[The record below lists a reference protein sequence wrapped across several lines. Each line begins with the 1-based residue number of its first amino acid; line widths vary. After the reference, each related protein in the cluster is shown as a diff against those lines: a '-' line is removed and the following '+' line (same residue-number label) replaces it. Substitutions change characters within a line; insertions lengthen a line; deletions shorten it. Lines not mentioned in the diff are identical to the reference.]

1 MMHKKLFI
9 LSILF
14 LVVLSISAVEAM
26 ELADNSTVGQENASQ
41 LLGAGLETNSSASA
55 DVKYV
60 SSSKVK
66 SVNLKT
72 SKVST
77 TYGSGKYLIVKA
89 IDAKTKKPVNN
100 LKINLKFYTGKKY
113 KIITKKTNA
122 SGVVKCSVSTLGI
135 GSHKV
140 IVKLKSTKIK
150 SKSIKTY
157 VKISKAKITIS
168 APKTT
173 NYFNESKKFNIT
185 IKNKESKKVMKNI
198 KVNVKVYTGKKYKSY
213 SLKTNKYGVVRF
225 NTKSLSKG
233 THKVTVNVKSSSKV
247 KAASKNSSVS
257 IVKRPQYIKLKV
269 NGHSFKVKL
278 VDNKAADTLVAKL
291 KKGNITVQAE
301 EYGNF
306 EKVGNLGFS
315 LPRSD
320 KYISTS
326 PGDIVLYNGNKISLF
341 YNSNSWEYT
350 KLGKIVNVDANELKN
365 ALGSDDVTFVLSLK

>member
-1 MMHKKLFI
+1 M
-9 LSILF
+9 
-14 LVVLSISAVEAM
+14 VLSISTVEAM
-26 ELADNSTVGQENASQ
+26 ELTDNSTVGQENASQ

-213 SLKTNKYGVVRF
+213 SLKTNKYGVVSF

>member
-213 SLKTNKYGVVRF
+213 SLKTNKYGVVSF

>member
-122 SGVVKCSVSTLGI
+122 SGVVKCSVSTLSI

-213 SLKTNKYGVVRF
+213 SLKTNKYGVVSF

>member
-1 MMHKKLFI
+1 
-9 LSILF
+9 
-14 LVVLSISAVEAM
+14 
-26 ELADNSTVGQENASQ
+26 
-41 LLGAGLETNSSASA
+41 
-55 DVKYV
+55 
-60 SSSKVK
+60 
-66 SVNLKT
+66 
-72 SKVST
+72 
-77 TYGSGKYLIVKA
+77 
-89 IDAKTKKPVNN
+89 
-100 LKINLKFYTGKKY
+100 
-113 KIITKKTNA
+113 
-122 SGVVKCSVSTLGI
+122 
-135 GSHKV
+135 
-140 IVKLKSTKIK
+140 
-150 SKSIKTY
+150 
-157 VKISKAKITIS
+157 
-168 APKTT
+168 
-173 NYFNESKKFNIT
+173 
-185 IKNKESKKVMKNI
+185 
-198 KVNVKVYTGKKYKSY
+198 
-213 SLKTNKYGVVRF
+213 
-225 NTKSLSKG
+225 SLSKG
-233 THKVTVNVKSSSKV
+233 EHKVTVNVKSSSKV

>member
-26 ELADNSTVGQENASQ
+26 GLADNSTVGQENASQ

-173 NYFNESKKFNIT
+173 NYFNESKKINIT

-213 SLKTNKYGVVRF
+213 SLKTNKYGVVSF

>member
-1 MMHKKLFI
+1 MIHKKLFI

-213 SLKTNKYGVVRF
+213 SLKTNKYGVVSF

>member
-26 ELADNSTVGQENASQ
+26 GLADNSTVGQENASQ

-213 SLKTNKYGVVRF
+213 SLKTNKYGVVSF

>member
-1 MMHKKLFI
+1 MHKKLFI

-213 SLKTNKYGVVRF
+213 SLKTNKYGVVSF

-233 THKVTVNVKSSSKV
+233 AHKVTVNVKSSSKV
-247 KAASKNSSVS
+247 KAASKN
-257 IVKRPQYIKLKV
+257 
-269 NGHSFKVKL
+269 
-278 VDNKAADTLVAKL
+278 
-291 KKGNITVQAE
+291 
-301 EYGNF
+301 
-306 EKVGNLGFS
+306 
-315 LPRSD
+315 
-320 KYISTS
+320 
-326 PGDIVLYNGNKISLF
+326 
-341 YNSNSWEYT
+341 
-350 KLGKIVNVDANELKN
+350 
-365 ALGSDDVTFVLSLK
+365 

>member
-1 MMHKKLFI
+1 MHKKLFI

-26 ELADNSTVGQENASQ
+26 GLADNSTVGQENASQ

-213 SLKTNKYGVVRF
+213 SLKTNKYGVVSF

-233 THKVTVNVKSSSKV
+233 THKVTVNVKSSSKD